1 MRLVREVALVTFT
14 TIGIAV
20 ACSTPASDARFSG
33 AVPDRVSFPPVA
45 DLLVKRC
52 GTLDC
57 HGSAYRNLRLY
68 GSQGL
73 RLSPSDQPVSKG
85 QTTQAEYDE
94 DFRSVVGLE
103 PEVMSTVV
111 SEGGANPDRL
121 TFVRKARGTEHH
133 KGGSLMQAGDPQD
146 QCITSW
152 LAGQTDV
159 AVCVSATDAS
169 F

>member
-1 MRLVREVALVTFT
+1 MRLVRAVALVTFT
-14 TIGIAV
+14 TIGIV
-20 ACSTPASDARFSG
+20 LACSTPAPDARFTG
-33 AVPDRVSFPPVA
+33 AVPDRASFPPVA

-57 HGSAYRNLRLY
+57 HGSAYRNLRVY

-73 RLSPSDQPVSKG
+73 RLSPDDRPISKG

-133 KGGSLMQAGDPQD
+133 KGGSLMLAGDPQD

-152 LAGQTDV
+152 LEGHTDV
-159 AVCVSATDAS
+159 AVCVSATGAS